1 MVPVRGGSSLVHHE
15 LTQKRSWFSNYPKA
29 GVFTLLLA
37 CIIVAFSACDG
48 DGTGGRSLSMTH
60 DTSSTPNARDGQA
73 NYVTFSGKD
82 AEGQVVYNSTAAF
95 SDSHTLTNVPADV
108 KSITIEYH
116 HANGTV
122 WATSTVSVDPNVN
135 SPLTAAASP
144 IPNTITVEL
153 VNDTNNTG
161 GNEKMFV
168 LFDTPKST
176 GDVSGINILTD
187 SGGAKANGKGLPMST
202 LTSTGNW
209 TSTYTGKSRK
219 VYTFT
224 VTDVDTGRLTFS
236 YDDPIS
242 IVNGAAPTSKSPIRY
257 DKMELTFKPTDPK
270 DLSKG
275 SSGGG
280 NLTAIDF
287 YAIPIE
293 VQVTHAGDN
302 SPDPLQTKT
311 FYASTPKILESLLAM
326 NSSVNDA
333 FLNKS
338 GGKFIFSSET
348 TDFSTFARILS
359 PNTIAASKTSGSP
372 APYPSFSSYL
382 ASLVDKE
389 YKVNGQQFG
398 GYKYTA
404 KFENEGVDGY
414 KITCTGSVTNDQ
426 VAKPP
431 APALPGPTDN
441 ATVTIHLPADQLDFY
456 IYATV
461 VNKDSYS
468 IAGYE
473 FKDSKTIDPQTGK
486 PTYTAQDMVN
496 AANASA
502 YGALVGDLQAALN
515 FGYMGGRFDTGS
527 PQDISVFYAS
537 VMLPYAY
544 PYGGARSTSQTIND
558 GFYNPYAGLFYYASD
573 AYGHPFSDRI
583 AAASPLYSLTSG
595 DTVRI
600 TILDDNRLDTPF
612 VSSSEI
618 KDTSLKVSWPTMKN
632 ATGYDVKVSPGS
644 ASCSPTL
651 SGDTQSCTISGLDA
665 GTSYLISVR
674 AKGTKDSAAITSAIL
689 PIQAMTSGTAT
700 PVSGGVFNISFGV
713 NLPVAPPIPGM
724 TAYVNGQEASG
735 GPQASVQGSL
745 GQNIIGMEIKDSS
758 NEVVYS
764 TNYFVTV
771 SQPAGIPADKFD
783 IGPLYLEYGLTP
795 LTAAGPPKTPP
806 FDKGGGLVIGTPFT
820 PKPYYMFFPTV
831 FPSGQ

>member
-1 MVPVRGGSSLVHHE
+1 
-15 LTQKRSWFSNYPKA
+15 
-29 GVFTLLLA
+29 
-37 CIIVAFSACDG
+37 
-48 DGTGGRSLSMTH
+48 MTH
-60 DTSSTPNARDGQA
+60 DTSSTPNARDGLA

-95 SDSHTLTNVPADV
+95 SDSHTLTNVPAYV
-108 KSITIEYH
+108 KSIAIEYH

-122 WATSTVSVDPNVN
+122 WATSTVSVDPNVS
-135 SPLTAAASP
+135 SPLRAVASP

-161 GNEKMFV
+161 EDKKMFV
-168 LFDTPKST
+168 LFDTPKSK
-176 GDVSGINILTD
+176 GDVKGINILTD
-187 SGGAKANGKGLPMST
+187 SGGAKANGTGVAMST
-202 LTSTGNW
+202 LISTGNW

-224 VTDVDTGRLTFS
+224 VTDVDSGRLTFS
-236 YDDPIS
+236 YDKPIS
-242 IVNGAAPTSKSPIRY
+242 IVNGAAPTSQSPIRY
-257 DKMELTFKPTDPK
+257 DKMELTFKPKDPT

-287 YAIPIE
+287 HGIPIE
-293 VQVTHAGDN
+293 VEVIHYGKD
-302 SPDPLQTKT
+302 SPDSLQTKT

-326 NSSVNDA
+326 NSSVKDA

-338 GGKFIFSSET
+338 VEKFAFSSGT

-389 YKVNGQQFG
+389 YKVNGKQYG
-398 GYKYTA
+398 GYTYTA
-404 KFENEGVDGY
+404 KFEKEASDGY
-414 KITCTGSVTNDQ
+414 KITCTGTVTEKQ
-426 VAKPP
+426 ETKAP

-441 ATVTIHLPADQLDFY
+441 ATVTINLPADQLDFY

-473 FKDSKTIDPQTGK
+473 FKDKKD
-486 PTYTAQDMVN
+486 TYTAQDMVN

-515 FGYMGGRFDTGS
+515 FGYLGGRFDTGS

-544 PYGGARSTSQTIND
+544 PYGGARSTND
-558 GFYNPYAGLFYYASD
+558 GFYNPYAGLFYYVSD

-618 KDTSLKVSWPTMKN
+618 QDTSLKVSWPTVKN

-700 PVSGGVFNISFGV
+700 PVSEGVFNISFGV
-713 NLPVAPPIPGM
+713 NLPVNPAIPGM

-771 SQPAGIPADKFD
+771 SQPAGVPADKFD
-783 IGPLYLEYGLTP
+783 IGSLYLEYGLTP

-806 FDKGGGLVIGTPFT
+806 YDKGGGLVIGTPFT

-831 FPSGQ
+831 FP